1 MMTDLR
7 KIIGKHLSGKKV
19 LILFA
24 LTNTVYAAMIFI
36 TIPKVMAFSG
46 GLKLLDMM
54 PLGYDLDDVNALFTA
69 LGEKG
74 RGIYLYSQIPVDMIY
89 PFLFGISYSLIY
101 AYFLHKLGKLDS
113 VFFYVS
119 LLPLV
124 AGTADYLENTGIVL
138 MLTSFPNVSPV
149 MASLTNVC
157 SIIKSA
163 STTLFFI
170 LLILLILWFGIKT
183 LNELKRGARTR

>member
-1 MMTDLR
+1 MMNDLR

-24 LTNTVYAAMIFI
+24 LTNMVYAAMIFI

-74 RGIYLYSQIPVDMIY
+74 RGIYLHNQIPVDMIY
-89 PFLFGISYSLIY
+89 PFLFGISYSLIFAFFY
-101 AYFLHKLGKLDS
+101 INGKLDS
-113 VFFYVS
+113 VFFYVI

-124 AGTADYLENTGIVL
+124 AGTADY
-138 MLTSFPNVSPV
+138 
-149 MASLTNVC
+149 
-157 SIIKSA
+157 
-163 STTLFFI
+163 
-170 LLILLILWFGIKT
+170 
-183 LNELKRGARTR
+183 

>member
-1 MMTDLR
+1 MNQAR
-7 KIIGKHLSGKKV
+7 KIVSKYLSGKK
-19 LILFA
+19 ILLLFV
-24 LTNTVYAAMIFI
+24 LTNAVYALMIFV

-46 GLKLLDMM
+46 ALKLLDMM

-74 RGIYLYSQIPVDMIY
+74 RGIYLFNQIPVDMIY
-89 PFLFGISYSLIY
+89 PFLFGISYSLIF
-101 AYFLHKLGKLDS
+101 AYFLNKLGKLDS

-124 AGTADYLENTGIVL
+124 AGIADYLENIGIVL

-157 SIIKSA
+157 SLIKSA
-163 STTLFFI
+163 TTTLFFI
-170 LLILLILWFGIKT
+170 LLILIILWFGIKT
-183 LNELKRGARTR
+183 LAELKRDDRTR

>member
-1 MMTDLR
+1 MNQAR
-7 KIIGKHLSGKKV
+7 KIIGEHLSGKKV

-24 LTNTVYAAMIFI
+24 LTNAVYAAMIFI

-54 PLGYDLDDVNALFTA
+54 PLGYDLDHVNALFTA

-74 RGIYLYSQIPVDMIY
+74 RDIYLYNQIPVDMIY
-89 PFLFGISYSLIY
+89 PFLFGISYSLTF

-113 VFFYVS
+113 VFFYVI

-138 MLTSFPNVSPV
+138 MLHSFPNVSPV

-157 SIIKSA
+157 SMLKSA
-163 STTLFFI
+163 ATTLFFI

-183 LNELKRGARTR
+183 LTESKRGARTR